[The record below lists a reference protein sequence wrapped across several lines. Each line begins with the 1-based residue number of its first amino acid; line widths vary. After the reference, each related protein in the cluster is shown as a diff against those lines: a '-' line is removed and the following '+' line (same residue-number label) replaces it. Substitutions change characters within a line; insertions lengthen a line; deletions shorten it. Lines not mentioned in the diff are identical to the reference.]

1 MMTTY
6 YYSTTVQKLGFSSQN
21 YHPIPSI
28 HVEATH
34 KNALGL
40 PCGIFTLIPTVPKPI
55 VARIL

>member
-1 MMTTY
+1 MATY
-6 YYSTTVQKLGFSSQN
+6 YYSTTIQKLEFSGQK

-40 PCGIFTLIPTVPKPI
+40 PHGNSILISTVPKLI